1 MPTKNADGL
10 ITLASDGMLD
20 FTLDA
25 LHKEAK
31 LHVNGR
37 KCTSTF

>member
-1 MPTKNADGL
+1 MPVRSADDL
-10 ITLASDGMLD
+10 ITLTSDGMLD

-25 LHKEAK
+25 LLKEAK

-37 KCTSTF
+37 KCASTF

>member
-1 MPTKNADGL
+1 MPVGSADDL
-10 ITLASDGMLD
+10 ITLTSDGMLD

-25 LHKEAK
+25 LHKEVT